1 MDSTPYPEKTCS
13 IDRLVTKEEDVN
25 RVLAGKKTSQRRN
38 GLYAV
43 PGERMELDGIQFEVV
58 RVYRQTLGEMT
69 DADAQS
75 EGQADRM
82 AYLRYLD
89 GIHPG
94 FSWPPDLS
102 MWVHEFRRLPSS

>member
-13 IDRLVTKEEDVN
+13 IDRLVTRAEDVN
-25 RVLAGKKTSQRRN
+25 LVLAGEKTAQRRN

-43 PGERMELDGIQFEVV
+43 PGERLELGGVQFEVT

-69 DADAQS
+69 DEDARS
-75 EGQADRM
+75 EGQADRA
-82 AYLRYLD
+82 AYIRYLD

-94 FSWPPDLS
+94 IPWSPNIK